1 MRNPKAPSGSGTLS
15 SSVAGL
21 GRASC
26 ILHGPRVGGASRN
39 RPQLIK
45 STSWR
50 EDVAWCIR
58 LQPNRPTCLSWAEGQ
73 ALLFAGDAPPPPQSL
88 QGGLLH
94 VGQFWVRSPLCL
106 KPILPAGSLPS
117 SAVLRSSGSV
127 LRLSVCRLPSERRDG
142 PCTHGTPWT
151 RMAGARHVTK
161 TWLPNEETAS
171 FIAPTEIFSLLH
183 KNFHF

>member
-26 ILHGPRVGGASRN
+26 ILHGPRAGGASRN
-39 RPQLIK
+39 QPQLIK

-73 ALLFAGDAPPPPQSL
+73 ALLFAGDAPRPISAGRAPSCRSVLGKVSSLPEAHPPRRLSTHPLCLFLPPQSF
-88 QGGLLH
+88 G
-94 VGQFWVRSPLCL
+94 
-106 KPILPAGSLPS
+106 
-117 SAVLRSSGSV
+117 
-127 LRLSVCRLPSERRDG
+127 RLAVCRLPSERRDG

-151 RMAGARHVTK
+151 RTAGARHVTK